1 MRDRRK
7 NERLARR
14 EGSSNQKGDR
24 VSFSAG
30 GGGSA
35 VPLLQLPGAP
45 DGSALALVHDSPAA
59 EAPPPADAAADDAP
73 LPAPPSLGQ
82 LVGASLRARG
92 QRARRV
98 LKRLV
103 NRVVSAATGKLP
115 DLEDEIED
123 EVHGGASPAVSW
135 SPSPSPGLYLFV
147 SAEVLIWGL
156 VEALYLG
163 PYLGPYLA
171 H

>member
-7 NERLARR
+7 NERLVRR
-14 EGSSNQKGDR
+14 EGNSNQKGDR

-45 DGSALALVHDSPAA
+45 DDGASALVTDPLAAA
-59 EAPPPADAAADDAP
+59 EAPPPADDDAP

-82 LVGASLRARG
+82 LVGKSLLARG
-92 QRARRV
+92 QRARKL
-98 LKRLV
+98 LKRLA
-103 NRVVSAATGKLP
+103 NRIVSAATGKLP

-123 EVHGGASPAVSW
+123 EVRAGGSALLANRSIQASIYMSLQK
-135 SPSPSPGLYLFV
+135 SLSRDL
-147 SAEVLIWGL
+147 
-156 VEALYLG
+156 
-163 PYLGPYLA
+163 
-171 H
+171 

>member
-1 MRDRRK
+1 MWGRRK

-14 EGSSNQKGDR
+14 EGTGSSNQKGDR

-45 DGSALALVHDSPAA
+45 DDSALALATAPAAA
-59 EAPPPADAAADDAP
+59 EAPPPADAATDDVP
-73 LPAPPSLGQ
+73 LPPPPSLGQ

-92 QRARRV
+92 QRARKV

-123 EVHGGASPAVSW
+123 EVRGDASPVACS
-135 SPSPSPGLYLFV
+135 SHCPGLFFHV
-147 SAEVLIWGL
+147 PAEVLI
-156 VEALYLG
+156 
-163 PYLGPYLA
+163 
-171 H
+171 